1 MGIFE
6 FSRPD
11 NYSKISEE
19 WQIFE
24 SVFPDTGAFKY
35 ISEKKTVYLDDNT
48 YHILRL
54 EKSNSDGSMP
64 EKEFFDLL
72 RAITV
77 EPIYNKRHVYNYRK
91 GPESFWIKLCM
102 IEKDG
107 RWLGFIKDMTAT
119 MQEKIFSESFCILDS
134 VTKLNNREAFLE
146 ELRIL
151 SETRNI
157 KTGCLA
163 TFHINGINQLN
174 NILGLDNSKKC
185 ILCAARTIS
194 HFISDDIII
203 GSTPYHEFLVFF
215 KNKTENQSLEIM
227 KQICNAVHE
236 MTVTDDFGEA
246 LIPGSDAHL
255 SLNCGY
261 SIYPDDSEDFN
272 ILVNYSGFALFE
284 ILENTTGMIKKFE
297 RHAYEKEK
305 EYYTDAQIFCKII
318 DDNLFEYHMQP
329 IVDAKT
335 GIVFGYEALMRTTGN
350 KYLNPVQML
359 EIARKQK
366 RLYDIEKKTFF
377 NVMKILS
384 DNIEMFKDKKLFI
397 NSIPDHLL
405 NDEDFAELYRL
416 YGKLIE
422 KTVIEITEQAD
433 ISEEFLK
440 KLNKRK
446 SLSGF
451 KLAFDDYG
459 TGYSNTANLI
469 RCEPEFIKIDRS
481 LIMNIDTDPKKRQ
494 LVGSVVT
501 FAENNGIMTLA
512 EGIETSEE
520 LSTVINLGVDLIQ
533 GYYTSRPKPFIL
545 YEISREVRDE
555 ILHANSSRNHSPQ
568 PLCITEGLGVLEL
581 ESVDSE
587 AYNEIL
593 IRRSNVKICGI
604 TGNEFNTGIYID
616 SGIEC
621 VITIKDV
628 FINRGYGKP
637 GISIGE
643 NSNLTLI
650 AEGENVFKCMGI
662 YVPAS
667 SSLTIMGEGNI
678 SIITDEDNPYGI
690 GGSINDSY
698 GNISVDMSGS
708 LSINVNG
715 MNTVAIGGGQNETGS
730 VINLVSGN
738 VKIQNTGKSCISVGN
753 AEGNALINI
762 GERCRLE
769 IENSSISSVSVG
781 SLRNSAIIT
790 SRGSIKII
798 GSGSNVLGMGVLESG
813 TGNIDITAG
822 DVDINFGAKYA
833 FCIGTNGGNMITR
846 AEKSTINLT
855 AGAVNAIGIGDSAG
869 GGAVTLNEN
878 NINIR
883 LNGENIIDIGSPLG
897 TVEKNGNKIISKI
910 NY

>member
-6 FSRPD
+6 FSRPE
-11 NYSKISEE
+11 NYSIISEE

-35 ISEKKTVYLDDNT
+35 ISEKRTAYLDDNT
-48 YHILRL
+48 YRILRL
-54 EKSNSDGSMP
+54 EKSKPDGSMS
-64 EKEFFDLL
+64 EKDFFDLL
-72 RAITV
+72 RSITV
-77 EPIYNKRHVYNYRK
+77 EPVYNKRHVYNYRK
-91 GPESFWIKLCM
+91 GSECFWVKLCM

-119 MQEKIFSESFCILDS
+119 MQEIYFSESFSILDT

-157 KTGCLA
+157 KSGCLA

-185 ILCAARTIS
+185 ILCAARTIY
-194 HFISDDIII
+194 HFKSDDIII

-215 KNKTENQSLEIM
+215 KNKTEKESLEIM
-227 KQICNAVHE
+227 RQIGEAVHE
-236 MTVTDDFGEA
+236 MTVTDDFGEV

-255 SLNCGY
+255 TLNCGY
-261 SIYPDDSEDFN
+261 GVYPDDSEDFN

-284 ILENTTGMIKKFE
+284 IHENTTGMIKKFE
-297 RHAYEKEK
+297 RHTYEKEK

-335 GIVFGYEALMRTTGN
+335 GVVFGYEALMRTTGN

-405 NDEDFAELYRL
+405 NDEDFGELYRL
-416 YGKLIE
+416 YGDLIG

-433 ISEEFLK
+433 ISEEFLE

-446 SLSGF
+446 NLSGF
-451 KLAFDDYG
+451 QLAFDDYG
-459 TGYSNTANLI
+459 TGFSNTANLI

-494 LVGSVVT
+494 LVGSVVN

-512 EGIETSEE
+512 EGIETSAE
-520 LSTVINLGVDLIQ
+520 LSTVINLGVNLIQ

-555 ILHANSSRNHSPQ
+555 ILHVNSFRNNLSQ
-568 PLCITEGLGVLEL
+568 PLCISEDLGVLEL
-581 ESVDSE
+581 ESVDSNV
-587 AYNEIL
+587 YNEIL
-593 IRRSNVKICGI
+593 VRRSNVKVCGI
-604 TGNEFNTGIYID
+604 SGNVFDTGIFID
-616 SGIEC
+616 SGIDC
-621 VITIKDV
+621 VMTIKDV
-628 FINRGYGKP
+628 FISRKHSKP
-637 GISIGE
+637 GISLGE
-643 NSNLTLI
+643 NTNLTLI
-650 AEGENVFKCMGI
+650 AEGENTFNCVGI

-667 SSLTIMGEGNI
+667 SSLTIIGDGSV
-678 SIITDEDNPYGI
+678 SINADEDAPYGI
-690 GGSINDSY
+690 GGSVNDSY
-698 GNISVDMSGS
+698 GNISVDMSGT
-708 LSINVNG
+708 LSITVNG
-715 MNTVAIGGGQNETGS
+715 INTVAVGGGRNDSGS
-730 VINLVSGN
+730 LINLVSGN
-738 VKIQNTGKSCISVGN
+738 IKILNTGKSCISVGN
-753 AEGNALINI
+753 AEGNAIINI
-762 GERCRLE
+762 GEKCRLE
-769 IENSSISSVSVG
+769 IENSSIINVSVG
-781 SLRNSAIIT
+781 SLKDSAVIA
-790 SRGSIKII
+790 SKGNVKII
-798 GSGSNVLGMGVLESG
+798 GSGSSVLGIGVLESG

-822 DVDINFGAKYA
+822 EVDINFGAKYA
-833 FCIGTNGGNMITR
+833 FCIGTNGGNMKTR
-846 AEKSTINLT
+846 AEKSNIILT
-855 AGAVNAIGIGDSAG
+855 AGGVNAIGIGDCEGS
-869 GGAVTLNEN
+869 GAVTLNNN
-878 NINIR
+878 NISIK

-897 TVEKNGNKIISKI
+897 TVEKYGNNIISKI